1 MYMMYI
7 IYRKSLV
14 LEIVMTK
21 VTTVNAR
28 QQFADIIN
36 KSAYAKERIV
46 LTRRGKD
53 VVALVPI
60 EDLKLLEEIEDRL
73 DIEAARKALKE
84 RGSIPWK
91 KVKAEL
97 GL

>member
-1 MYMMYI
+1 MSKI
-7 IYRKSLV
+7 
-14 LEIVMTK
+14 TA
-21 VTTVNAR
+21 VNAR

-36 KSAYAKERIV
+36 RSAYAKERIV

-53 VVALVPI
+53 LAAVVPI
-60 EDLKLLEEIEDRL
+60 EDLKLLEEIEDRIDL
-73 DIEAARKALKE
+73 EAARKALKE
-84 RGSIPWK
+84 SGSIPWE